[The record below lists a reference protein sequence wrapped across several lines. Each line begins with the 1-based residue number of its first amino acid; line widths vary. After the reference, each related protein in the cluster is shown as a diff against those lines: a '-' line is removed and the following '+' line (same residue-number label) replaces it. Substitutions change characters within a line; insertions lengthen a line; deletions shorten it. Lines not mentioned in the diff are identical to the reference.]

1 MAEIYNKTNMNNQFN
16 ETYIE
21 VIETRCAWTSLF
33 EMMQKNAVSVVSGH
47 GERRSCDFIA
57 GGKAAQRQIAP
68 KRVWNQSAHGP
79 ASLE

>member
-16 ETYIE
+16 ETDIE

-47 GERRSCDFIA
+47 GGRRSCDFIA
-57 GGKAAQRQIAP
+57 GGKVAQRQIAP